1 MGAVRIIV
9 LVVAAVAAIGL
20 FLVVQRMA
28 GRKPA
33 PVPAA
38 AAAPLS
44 RPGVQVLT
52 AKHDMTIGQRITML
66 DLNWQPFPA
75 ETVNPA
81 WITGGPYPATPGG
94 RLGDKAVKAAEVAIG
109 EGGPMQNVLGAIVR
123 EPLLA
128 GEPIVERKIVKGGQ
142 GGYMSVVL
150 TPGMRA
156 VAVPVNVESGAGG
169 FILPGDR
176 VDVILSRKLDQSGPG
191 QGRDGPSVSS
201 ETVLQNIRI
210 LAIDQ
215 QVQPAKDAKTIVGAA
230 ATLEVPAGDVEILV
244 KARTSGDLSLSL
256 RSYADLGAPV
266 GLPTGRAGNASQ
278 AVRVVRAGRASE
290 AYIR

>member
-1 MGAVRIIV
+1 MGAVRITV
-9 LVVAAVAAIGL
+9 LIVAAVAAIGL
-20 FLVVQRMA
+20 FFIVQRMA
-28 GRKPA
+28 GKKPA

-38 AAAPLS
+38 VAAPAARS
-44 RPGVQVLT
+44 SVQVLT
-52 AKHDMTIGQRITML
+52 AKRDMSIGQRITML

-81 WITGGPYPATPGG
+81 WITGGPYPATTGA
-94 RLGDKAVKAAEVAIG
+94 RIGDQAAKTAAAAIG
-109 EGGPMQNVLGAIVR
+109 EGGPMQEVLGAIVR

-128 GEPIVERKIVKGGQ
+128 GEPIVQRKIVKGGQ

-150 TPGMRA
+150 SPGMRA
-156 VAVPVNVESGAGG
+156 MAVPVNVESGAGG

-176 VDVILSRKLDQSGPG
+176 VDVILSRKLDQGGAGQNGPG
-191 QGRDGPSVSS
+191 VTS
-201 ETVLQNIRI
+201 ETVLQNIRV

-215 QVQPAKDAKTIVGAA
+215 QVSPVKDAKTIVGAA
-230 ATLEVPAGDVEILV
+230 ATLEVPASDVEVLV
-244 KARTSGDLSLSL
+244 KARASGELALSL

-266 GLPTGRAGNASQ
+266 GLPTGRGNTSQ
-278 AVRVVRAGRASE
+278 AVRIVKAGRASE